1 MGFFGKMIGAA
12 VKVAVTPVAVVKD
25 VVDVAQGDTPNN
37 TANLIDSAIVDVAE
51 DLIDGDL

>member
-37 TANLIDSAIVDVAE
+37 TSNLIDSAIDDVADAFN
-51 DLIDGDL
+51 DLTE

>member
-25 VVDVAQGDTPNN
+25 VVDAFN
-37 TANLIDSAIVDVAE
+37 
-51 DLIDGDL
+51 DLTE